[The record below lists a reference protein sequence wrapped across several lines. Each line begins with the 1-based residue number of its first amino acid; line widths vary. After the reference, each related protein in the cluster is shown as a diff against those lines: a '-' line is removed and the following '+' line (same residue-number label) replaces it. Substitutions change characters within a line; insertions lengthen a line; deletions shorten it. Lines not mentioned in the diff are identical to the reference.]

1 MSGRPANLFVWGEWD
16 AFRDIEGVFCV
27 GCGIVE
33 ERAARWLFVREFG
46 VVGTEVDDG
55 AGG

>member
-1 MSGRPANLFVWGEWD
+1 LSSGLANLFAWGEWD
-16 AFRDIEGVFCV
+16 AFRDIEGVLCV

-33 ERAARWLFVREFG
+33 ERAARRLFVREFG

-55 AGG
+55 VGG